1 MESCLPGRPSLRN
14 SPGGGRGQIPGAADN
29 GEALV
34 REVPGAGDT
43 DALQRHR
50 QPHIL
55 RFRDTLPLERKSGR
69 LMVICAL
76 SCWTLQCVLLFLRAL
91 PTKTNAWT
99 CNAAPIHPHRLL
111 CHKQ

>member
-55 RFRDTLPLERKSGR
+55 RFRDTLPLERKKWAIDGH
-69 LMVICAL
+69 LCA
-76 SCWTLQCVLLFLRAL
+76 VLLAAVRAFV
-91 PTKTNAWT
+91 PTCTANQDK
-99 CNAAPIHPHRLL
+99 RMDL
-111 CHKQ
+111 